1 MPSATSNS
9 VRPSGDPA
17 LLAQG
22 LEHHRA
28 GRLDE
33 AEQIY
38 RQMLKADANDIQAL
52 QLMGTLALQRRDH
65 VGAGEFLSR
74 TLAVNPNNAEAR
86 INLGLAL
93 FGSGNAEEA
102 VSQYRAA
109 LEINPRQALA
119 YNHMGLALVR
129 LGRGEEALGAHRQ
142 AVALDPNDENA
153 RYNLGLALEKQ
164 RRYDEAIEEY
174 DRALAMRPKFV
185 EAMHNRGTA
194 LTARAE
200 PGDTQAAIAAF
211 EQALSWRP
219 NYAPALSNLGI
230 ALADVGRLEEAI
242 ASARRAIAVGP
253 ATPTMHWHLALAT
266 LKSGD
271 LQQGFREYEWRW
283 QTAEV
288 QFPARHFTQPHW
300 DGSELGSRRLLL
312 YAEQGVG
319 DMVQFVRYVSMLA
332 DFGGAIILEGHPFLY
347 RLLSGIPGIH
357 QIVPHG
363 QLLPEFD
370 VHCALMTLP
379 LLFGTTMQTIPA
391 EIPYLRPEAALV
403 RQWRERLGQIKGI
416 KVGINWAGNP
426 HFRDDRR
433 RSTKLATFAPVAAV
447 AGDRGMTLISLRKA
461 FNEGGGGALGG
472 ALGGA
477 FRGALGGDA
486 GRDTGVVAEPVDG
499 EIDLVSFT
507 DDLKDFADTAALI
520 ANLDLV
526 ISTDTAVVHLAGA
539 LGKPV
544 WTLLSTTCDWRWFTN
559 REDSPWYP
567 TMRLF
572 RQDQPGDWSAPVARM
587 AEALRGFE
595 PGGGR

>member
-1 MPSATSNS
+1 MPSGN
-9 VRPSGDPA
+9 PA

-22 LEHHRA
+22 LERHRA

-38 RQMLKADANDIQAL
+38 RQMLAADANDVQAL
-52 QLMGTLALQRRDH
+52 QMMGTVALQRRDNA
-65 VGAGEFLSR
+65 GAIEFLGR
-74 TLAVNPNNAEAR
+74 ALAVNPNNAEAR

-102 VSQYRAA
+102 ISQYRAA
-109 LEINPRQALA
+109 LEINPRLALA
-119 YNHMGLALVR
+119 YNHIGLALTM
-129 LGRGEEALGAHRQ
+129 LGRGEEALAAHRQ
-142 AVALDPNDENA
+142 AVALNPSDA
-153 RYNLGLALEKQ
+153 SSQYNLGLALEKQ
-164 RRYDEAIEEY
+164 RRFDEAIEEY
-174 DRALAMRPKFV
+174 DRALAMHPQFV

-194 LTARAE
+194 LTARAG

-211 EQALSWRP
+211 EQALAWRP

-230 ALADVGRLEEAI
+230 ALVETGRLDEAI
-242 ASARRAIAVGP
+242 ASARKAIAVGP

-283 QTAEV
+283 QTPEV
-288 QFPARHFTQPHW
+288 QFPPRRFAQPHW

-312 YAEQGVG
+312 YAEQGIG
-319 DMVQFVRYVSMLA
+319 DALQFVRYVPMLA
-332 DFGGAIILEGHPFLY
+332 DFGGAIILECHPMLA
-347 RLLSGIPGIH
+347 RLLAGVSGVH
-357 QIVPHG
+357 QVVAHG

-370 VHCALMTLP
+370 VHCPLMTLP

-391 EIPYLRPEAALV
+391 EVPYVQPEAVLV
-403 RQWRERLGQIKGI
+403 RQWGERLGQIKGGKGGI

-426 HFRDDRR
+426 YFINDRR
-433 RSTKLATFAPVAAV
+433 RSTQLATFLPVAEA
-447 AGDRGMTLISLRKA
+447 ARNREMTLISLRKA
-461 FNEGGGGALGG
+461 ISEGFGAASGGALRDVFGG
-472 ALGGA
+472 A
-477 FRGALGGDA
+477 A
-486 GRDTGVVAEPVDG
+486 GRNTGVVAEPVDG
-499 EIDLVSFT
+499 NIDLVSFT
-507 DDLKDFADTAALI
+507 DELNDFADTAALI

-526 ISTDTAVVHLAGA
+526 ISTDTAVPHLAGA

-572 RQDQPGDWSAPVARM
+572 RQEQPDDWSAPVARM